1 MDCSPHF
8 VLVDDDLDDT
18 SLFEEVLLEVQPTVK
33 FQAAHNGLDA
43 MNMLRNAGTELP
55 DLIFLDLN
63 MPRMDG
69 KQCLVAIKEDD
80 LLKNIPVI
88 MYSTSSQ
95 PKDIEETR
103 QAGAI
108 CFITKPTSIHELR
121 NILSAIV
128 NGLNKIEETVET
140 LSQNEGM
147 CIIR

>member
-1 MDCSPHF
+1 MERSPHF

-18 SLFEEVLLEVQPTVK
+18 SLFEEVLQEVQPSIK

-43 MNMLRNAGTELP
+43 MNLLRNAGTQLP

-69 KQCLVAIKEDD
+69 KQCLVAMKEDES
-80 LLKNIPVI
+80 LKNIPVI

-95 PKDIEETR
+95 SKDIEETR

-121 NILSAIV
+121 NVLSAFV
-128 NGLNKIEETVET
+128 TGLHKIEETVEA
-140 LSQNEGM
+140 LSQNQGM